1 MRAAAHAPLTDML
14 FADCLK
20 IAFDLLP
27 ADHKHKESFMKF
39 MLEVRA
45 RARARA
51 SHSMLYST

>member
-1 MRAAAHAPLTDML
+1 ML

-39 MLEVRA
+39 MLEVPA

-51 SHSMLYST
+51 SHSILYST

>member
-1 MRAAAHAPLTDML
+1 ML

-39 MLEVRA
+39 MLEVPA
-45 RARARA
+45 PARA
-51 SHSMLYST
+51 SHSMSHST